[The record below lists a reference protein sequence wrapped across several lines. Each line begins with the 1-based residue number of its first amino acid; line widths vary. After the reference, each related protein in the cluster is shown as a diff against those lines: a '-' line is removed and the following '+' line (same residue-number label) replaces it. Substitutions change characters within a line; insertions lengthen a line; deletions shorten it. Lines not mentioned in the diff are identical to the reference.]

1 LHWGGFADDPVRAK
15 KYTEDHEWVEL
26 SGDGKIGMLPSPAFV
41 GADLSGTMGITA
53 YASKQLGD
61 VVYVELPEVGLEVSK
76 GDPIGAVESVKS
88 ASDIMTPVTGKVV
101 DHNKLLEEKP
111 GQVNKS
117 PEGDAWLAKIEI
129 ADSTELESLMDSEG
143 YTKFTEEQGDEH

>member
-1 LHWGGFADDPVRAK
+1 MWTQLKITVLEK

-26 SGDGKIGMLPSPAFV
+26 SGDGKT
-41 GADLSGTMGITA
+41 GTMGITE
-53 YASKQLGD
+53 YAAKQLGD
-61 VVYVELPEVGLEVSK
+61 VVFVELPELGLEVNK

-88 ASDIMTPVTGKVV
+88 ASDIMTPVTGRVV

-129 ADSTELESLMDSEG
+129 ADSTELDSLMDRDG
-143 YTKFTEEQGDEH
+143 YTAFTEEQAE

>member
-1 LHWGGFADDPVRAK
+1 VREK

-26 SGDGKIGMLPSPAFV
+26 SGDGKLGVYIPPRAV
-41 GADLSGTMGITA
+41 AGADLCAGTMGITE

-143 YTKFTEEQGDEH
+143 YMKFTEEQGDDH

>member
-1 LHWGGFADDPVRAK
+1 
-15 KYTEDHEWVEL
+15 
-26 SGDGKIGMLPSPAFV
+26 
-41 GADLSGTMGITA
+41 MGITE

-61 VVYVELPEVGLEVSK
+61 VVYVELPEIGLEVSK

-101 DHNKLLEEKP
+101 DHNSMLEEKP

-117 PEGDAWLAKIEI
+117 PEGDAWLAKIEL
-129 ADSTELESLMDSEG
+129 ADSTELDSLMDKDG
-143 YTKFTEEQGDEH
+143 YDAFTEDQGSEE